1 MNAERRKM
9 TVILLRLARELN
21 VRQNKLA
28 RNEDYDYSLQRE
40 IDSVFHAISEVHSIA
55 HMDPIDQAI
64 YRTSFD
70 FIDGKIK
77 MGKCLEEIERHLN
90 VLYKGTGMKN
100 RR

>member
-1 MNAERRKM
+1 MKAERRKM

-40 IDSVFHAISEVHSIA
+40 INAVFYAISEVHSIA
-55 HMDPIDQAI
+55 HMDPIDLAI
-64 YRTSFD
+64 YRTASD

-77 MGKCLEEIERHLN
+77 MRQCLQKIERHLSE
-90 VLYKGTGMKN
+90 LHTGTGMKH